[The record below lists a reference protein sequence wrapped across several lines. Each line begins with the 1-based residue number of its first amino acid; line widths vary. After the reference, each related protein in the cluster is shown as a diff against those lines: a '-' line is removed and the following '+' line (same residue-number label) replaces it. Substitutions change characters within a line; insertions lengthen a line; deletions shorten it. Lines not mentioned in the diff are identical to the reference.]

1 MSAESSAPDGYE
13 RERKFL
19 VSDQGSA
26 LAGNTDG
33 SDIAQGYLQSASG
46 LSVRVRLVPGRG
58 WFSLTVKGPRVGM
71 TRREAE
77 CAIERDVAELLYEA
91 CGRHV
96 IDKTRYPVH
105 GEDGMSWVVDVFH
118 GANAGLVMAE
128 IELPSETAEFA
139 MPPWCGDEVTNDDRY
154 YNEYLAQHPFS
165 TW

>member
-1 MSAESSAPDGYE
+1 VSAESSAPDGYE

-33 SDIAQGYLQSASG
+33 SDIAQSYLQSAPG

-105 GEDGMSWVVDVFH
+105 GEDGMSWVVDVFR
-118 GANAGLVMAE
+118 GANAGLVLAE
-128 IELPSETAEFA
+128 IELPSETTEFA
-139 MPPWCGDEVTNDDRY
+139 RPPWCGDEVTDDDRY
-154 YNEYLAQHPFS
+154 YNEYLAHHPFS